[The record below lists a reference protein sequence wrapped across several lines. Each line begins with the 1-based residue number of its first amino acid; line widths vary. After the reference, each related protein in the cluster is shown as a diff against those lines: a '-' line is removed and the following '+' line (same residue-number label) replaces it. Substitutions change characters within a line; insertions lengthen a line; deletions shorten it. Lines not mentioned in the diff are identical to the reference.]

1 MLTPRWVRWFGIRNF
16 LLGCFALDI
25 VVFLLMKVFDSLG
38 AWFVLRVL
46 LGLIGSSLFT
56 TSEAWISLL
65 AGGAKRGRIIGIYAA
80 ALSAGFGL
88 GPLLLSF
95 TGIEGW
101 PPFIANGII
110 VAVAAVPL
118 LGAGFWR
125 AGWGGRGTNPLKI
138 FVRAPLIVIAVA
150 LFGLYEPALL
160 ALLPIGA
167 CRAGLSTDAAAATLS
182 AVYIGAIVLQVPIGW
197 LSDRT
202 QRVTALRVCGA
213 GGLVGALLVTTLHAP
228 TPVLFGALFLSGGIV
243 SEFLV
248 AMGMAGDRFS
258 GRDMVAGNAAI
269 IMAYGLGSL
278 IGPALGGAAM
288 DVWNPQGLLAMF
300 VVLFVVFLGMTVV
313 GGCGRRGRTSR
324 GPDPARCATPPDQSG
339 AGSLPQSAR
348 GGLLYLQRRSFCR
361 RTGPGGDGVFVEQL
375 GQLLHHRA
383 AEFLRINDRHRTA
396 VVARDIVADAD
407 GDQLHL
413 LAVLDVADHF
423 AQVLFKVVAGVHR

>member
-1 MLTPRWVRWFGIRNF
+1 MFGLSIGEGGPLLSLLLEARHTDAGLIGLNAGAAFIGVIVGPMLTPRWVRWFGIRNF

-118 LGAGFWR
+118 LGAGILASGLGR
-125 AGWGGRGTNPLKI
+125 ERGTNPLKI

-150 LFGLYEPALL
+150 LFGLYETALL
-160 ALLPIGA
+160 ALLPIWGV
-167 CRAGLSTDAAAATLS
+167 RAGLSTDAAAATLS

-228 TPVLFGALFLSGGIV
+228 TPVLFGALFLWGGIV
-243 SEFLV
+243 SGIYPV

-313 GGCGRRGRTSR
+313 RGV
-324 GPDPARCATPPDQSG
+324 
-339 AGSLPQSAR
+339 
-348 GGLLYLQRRSFCR
+348 RS
-361 RTGPGGDGVFVEQL
+361 
-375 GQLLHHRA
+375 
-383 AEFLRINDRHRTA
+383 
-396 VVARDIVADAD
+396 
-407 GDQLHL
+407 
-413 LAVLDVADHF
+413 
-423 AQVLFKVVAGVHR
+423 